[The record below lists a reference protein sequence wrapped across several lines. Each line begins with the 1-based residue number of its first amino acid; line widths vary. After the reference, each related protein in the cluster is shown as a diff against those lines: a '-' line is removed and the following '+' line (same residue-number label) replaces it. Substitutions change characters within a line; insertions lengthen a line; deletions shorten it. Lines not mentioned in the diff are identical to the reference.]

1 MSPRY
6 LERCPSCGQERL
18 LFPGGRCLDCRD
30 GVDVQLVFDLNDPAG
45 QDIAAPTPVLS
56 ARVPSGAAR
65 LLRQLVSAGLDPDA
79 LAAAAAIVAALDEG
93 IGAEQMDSEV
103 AA

>member
-6 LERCPSCGQERL
+6 CERCPGCGRQRL
-18 LFPGGRCLDCRD
+18 LFPGGLCLDCRD
-30 GVDVQLVFDLNDPAG
+30 NGGVQLVFDLNDPAG
-45 QDIAAPTPVLS
+45 APTAPAPVLS
-56 ARVPSGAAR
+56 PRVPAGAAR
-65 LLRQLVSAGLDPDA
+65 LLKQLLIDGLDPDA

-93 IGAEQMDSEV
+93 LGAEQLDSEM